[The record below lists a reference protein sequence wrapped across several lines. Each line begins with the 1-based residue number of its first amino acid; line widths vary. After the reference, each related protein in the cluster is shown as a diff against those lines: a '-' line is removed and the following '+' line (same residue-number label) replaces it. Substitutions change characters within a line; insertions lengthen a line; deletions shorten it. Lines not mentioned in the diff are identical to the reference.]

1 MVMGVSDL
9 PRAIQLI
16 GLGLNFLYLSGPCG
30 PIACLLPSLAGDI
43 SVQDSGQRL
52 EPLGDS
58 PSN

>member
-30 PIACLLPSLAGDI
+30 PIACLLPSLVGDI

-52 EPLGDS
+52 EPL
-58 PSN
+58 